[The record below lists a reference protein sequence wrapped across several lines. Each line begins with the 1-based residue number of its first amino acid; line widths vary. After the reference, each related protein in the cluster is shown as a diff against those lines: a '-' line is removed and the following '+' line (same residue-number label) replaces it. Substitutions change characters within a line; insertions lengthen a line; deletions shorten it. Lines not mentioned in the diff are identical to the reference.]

1 MLNRRTALG
10 FRMPFSSHAAGRTLL
25 LTLLLPGLLLV
36 GLPLSQGRAQE
47 ARQPMTGITGMLR
60 IGTGGQGGT
69 YFPIGSL
76 IARAISQMP
85 VGPDCPQAES
95 KNGQCGAAGVMAV
108 AQISNGSVA
117 NATALQAGEV
127 ELALVQADI
136 ASWAYE
142 GREIFAGKPRHDS
155 LRFVAHLYSEAMH
168 VVVRRSAGIARIS
181 DLRGRVVAL
190 DEPGS
195 GSLIHVRNLL
205 SAYGLNEGDLRAL
218 YIKPDLALPR
228 MTTGNLDAF
237 FIVAGWPVRPVT
249 DALASGNAMLMPLD
263 QEQVRGVMQRNPF
276 LSFGK
281 IPAGT
286 YNGQPE
292 MPTLMVGAQLVA
304 RADLPDVV
312 VTALLEALWS
322 SRGQQILRS
331 GHPRGGDIDF
341 RAALTGRSIPLHPAA
356 ERFYRSRGLTG

>member
-1 MLNRRTALG
+1 MRNRRPPLG
-10 FRMPFSSHAAGRTLL
+10 LPPSFHRRAAGQ
-25 LTLLLPGLLLV
+25 GLLL
-36 GLPLSQGRAQE
+36 GLLLAALLPLSPGQAQE
-47 ARQPMTGITGMLR
+47 ARSPPPGITGMLR
-60 IGTGGQGGT
+60 IGTGGQSGT

-76 IARAISQMP
+76 IARAVSQVP
-85 VGPDCPQAES
+85 VGPDCRQAES
-95 KNGQCGAAGVMAV
+95 RDGLCGATGMMAV

-117 NATALQAGEV
+117 NANALQAGEV

-142 GREIFAGKPRHDS
+142 GREIFSGKPRQET

-168 VVVRRSAGIARIS
+168 VVVRRQASITRIS

-228 MTTGNLDAF
+228 MSVGHLDAF
-237 FIVAGWPVRPVT
+237 FIVAGWPVKTVT
-249 DALASGNAMLMPLD
+249 DALATGNATLMPLE
-263 QEQVRGVMQRNPF
+263 QQQVRGVMQRNPF
-276 LSFGK
+276 LSYGR

-286 YNGQPE
+286 YDGQPE
-292 MPTLMVGAQLVA
+292 IPTLMVGAQLVA
-304 RADLPDVV
+304 RADLPDVMI
-312 VTALLEALWS
+312 TALLEALWS
-322 SRGQQILRS
+322 ARGQHILRS
-331 GHPRGGDIDF
+331 GHPRGSDIDF

>member
-1 MLNRRTALG
+1 MPNRRPALDL
-10 FRMPFSSHAAGRTLL
+10 RHLIRRPAAGLCLL
-25 LTLLLPGLLLV
+25 AALALLITAGA
-36 GLPLSQGRAQE
+36 QAQE
-47 ARQPMTGITGMLR
+47 AQGQPAGITGMLR

-76 IARAISQMP
+76 IARAISDAP
-85 VGPDCPQAES
+85 VGPDCQPADS
-95 KNGQCGAAGVMAV
+95 HGGRCGVPGMMGV

-117 NATALQAGEV
+117 NVAALQAGEV

-136 ASWAYE
+136 ASWAFE
-142 GREIFAGKPRHDS
+142 GREIFAGRPRQDG

-168 VVVRRSAGIARIS
+168 VVVRRQAGVNRIS

-205 SAYGLNEGDLRAL
+205 SAYGLAEGDLRGL
-218 YIKPDLALPR
+218 YVKPDLALPR
-228 MTTGNLDAF
+228 MTVGQLDAF
-237 FIVAGWPVRPVT
+237 FIVAGWPVKTVT
-249 DALASGNAMLMPLD
+249 DAMATGNATLLPLD
-263 QEQVRGVMQRNPF
+263 QERVRGVMQRNPF
-276 LSFGK
+276 LSFGR

-286 YNGQPE
+286 YAGQPE
-292 MPTLMVGAQLVA
+292 IPTLMVGAQLIA
-304 RADLPDVV
+304 RADLPEKTI
-312 VTALLEALWS
+312 TALLESLWS
-322 SRGQQILRS
+322 VRGQHILRT
-331 GHPRGGDIDF
+331 GHPRGQDIDL